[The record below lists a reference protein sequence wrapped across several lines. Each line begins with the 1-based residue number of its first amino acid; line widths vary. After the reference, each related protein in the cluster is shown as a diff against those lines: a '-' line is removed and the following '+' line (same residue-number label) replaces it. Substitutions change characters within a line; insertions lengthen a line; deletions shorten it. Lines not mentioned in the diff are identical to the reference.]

1 MQDAKTVEHRGVCHM
16 RKARRLPCPLCFRNT
31 FVVPMRE
38 LDDSGDKGPARRNFI
53 SALVLPQPPSP
64 CFDITQARNS
74 ATQQLRE
81 YLRNA
86 DANIC
91 VYVLCADALVF
102 LHTTI
107 TNVSRESIRASGH
120 LSPTDTQIHELRGTN
135 KHMFT
140 ARADVVAPI
149 ISQLTGQTQYPAF
162 FHCNCVPCDD

>member
-1 MQDAKTVEHRGVCHM
+1 MPSGMTMQDAKTVEHRGVCHM

-102 LHTTI
+102 FAH
-107 TNVSRESIRASGH
+107 NNHECES
-120 LSPTDTQIHELRGTN
+120 
-135 KHMFT
+135 
-140 ARADVVAPI
+140 
-149 ISQLTGQTQYPAF
+149 
-162 FHCNCVPCDD
+162 